1 MLIAGSALG
10 PQTEVTMR
18 QFVLAIV
25 KRLLRR
31 AGLQV
36 QLFSSGQFIPLALWD
51 SDPVFA
57 EVWSQVQSRTLV
69 DKRRCF
75 MLYQYARQ
83 ARNVAGDGAEVGVYR
98 GGTAR
103 LLAQTLT
110 GAGQVLHLFDT
121 FNGMP
126 AVDPAK
132 DRHQSG
138 DFRDTSLDRV
148 QSYLA
153 DCPNALLY
161 AGFFPATA
169 RLIEQR
175 TFSFVHVDVDIYQS
189 VFDCCDF
196 FYPRLAH
203 GGIMVFDDYGLITCP
218 GVKLAVDTFFA
229 GKPEVPCYLP
239 TGQAVVVRLYS
250 SEQSAGASKQ

>member
-1 MLIAGSALG
+1 MPIAGSALG
-10 PQTEVTMR
+10 PQAEVTMR
-18 QFVLAIV
+18 QFVVQIA
-25 KRLLRR
+25 KHLLRR

-57 EVWSQVQSRTLV
+57 GVWSQVQSHTLV

-103 LLAQTLT
+103 LLARTLT
-110 GAGQVLHLFDT
+110 GAGQTIHLFDT
-121 FNGMP
+121 FSGMP

-138 DFRDTSLDRV
+138 DFHDTSLERV

-153 DCPNALLY
+153 DCPNVRLY
-161 AGFFPATA
+161 AGFFPTTA
-169 RLIEQR
+169 GPIEQC
-175 TFSFVHVDVDIYQS
+175 TFSLIHVDVDIYQS

-229 GKPEVPCYLP
+229 SKPEVPCYLP
-239 TGQAVVVRLYS
+239 TGQAIVVRL
-250 SEQSAGASKQ
+250 